1 MRLYQRFGTDFHQC
15 SQENFSEIFEI
26 GPYDRPSKWLPGEG
40 RLLHH
45 REGQV
50 VSAACPSCHLGGYMK
65 IINLRLSYPHYEQD
79 KLVEASEE
87 VFDALCCA
95 PYVGGW

>member
-1 MRLYQRFGTDFHQC
+1 
-15 SQENFSEIFEI
+15 
-26 GPYDRPSKWLPGEG
+26 
-40 RLLHH
+40 
-45 REGQV
+45 
-50 VSAACPSCHLGGYMK
+50 MK